1 MPADG
6 GLAIE
11 RLSVAF
17 EERSVLSELSF
28 RTFSSGIYLV
38 VGPVATGKS
47 TLLRTLAGLVHGQQG
62 AHVSGTVT
70 WGRSP
75 LWESPQARVALVQ
88 QRLGFYACTVREL
101 LASALPDRA
110 RLSPVAQR
118 EILLELLER
127 AGLEELVADFE
138 RAVVGLSPAV
148 QRRLAIIRAVVSD
161 PCLLLVD
168 EPTAGI
174 YDSSAELILADL
186 AREGRRRLLVV
197 VTHNQA
203 HAQKLAGEVL
213 LLFEGKI
220 IEQRP
225 TREFFA
231 TPRTKAGREF
241 IKTGGCVRPARSEPP
256 PSPWQAEVPSGFFW
270 LEERG
275 LAGLPRPGLLRD
287 IEADLTALVQLG
299 IHTLVGLEE
308 TQTVPPEALAT
319 HGIAHLHF
327 PVVDMN
333 APNVPDALV
342 LCERVAQL
350 QRAGC
355 PVAFHCRGGLGRTGT
370 LLAAQLLFG
379 GDRLSEAVRRVRAC
393 NPLCIQSQPQ
403 LEFLTAFSAAVE
415 RHRARRG
422 FA

>member
-1 MPADG
+1 
-6 GLAIE
+6 LSIE

-17 EERSVLSELSF
+17 EERSVLSELSL
-28 RTFSSGIYLV
+28 RTCSSGIQLV

-47 TLLRTLAGLVHGQQG
+47 TLLRTLAGLVHVQQG
-62 AHVSGTVT
+62 AQVSGSVS
-70 WGRSP
+70 WGKSP
-75 LWESPQARVALVQ
+75 LWGNPQARVALVQ
-88 QRLGFYACTVREL
+88 QRLGFYARTVREL

-118 EILLELLER
+118 EIVVQLLEG
-127 AGLEELVADFE
+127 ADLEELLPELE
-138 RAVVGLSPAV
+138 RAVVDLSPTV
-148 QRRLAIIRAVVSD
+148 QRRLAILRAVAGD

-174 YDSSAELILADL
+174 YDRSAELILADL
-186 AREGRRRLLVV
+186 TRESRQRLLVV

-213 LLFEGKI
+213 LLFDGKI
-220 IEQRP
+220 VEQRS
-225 TREFFA
+225 TRDFFA
-231 TPRTKAGREF
+231 APRTKAARDF
-241 IKTGGCVRPARSEPP
+241 VKTGGCVRPARSEL
-256 PSPWQAEVPSGFFW
+256 PSPWETEIPSGFFW
-270 LEERG
+270 LKEQE

-287 IEADLTALVQLG
+287 TEADLNALVQLG

-308 TQTVPPEALAT
+308 TQTVPAEALAA
-319 HGIAHLHF
+319 HGIAHVHF

-333 APNVPDALV
+333 APNEPDTLG
-342 LCERVAQL
+342 LCEQVASL
-350 QRAGC
+350 QRSKRA
-355 PVAFHCRGGLGRTGT
+355 VAFHCRGGLGRTGT